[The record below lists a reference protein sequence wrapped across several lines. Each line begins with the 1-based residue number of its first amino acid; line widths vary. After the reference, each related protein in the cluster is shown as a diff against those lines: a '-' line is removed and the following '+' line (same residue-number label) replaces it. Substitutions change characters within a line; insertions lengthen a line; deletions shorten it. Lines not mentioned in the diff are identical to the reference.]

1 MDSFHIASDA
11 AFWSCGD
18 DQTTV
23 WSETTGSVQPAP
35 EFGFDLG
42 LDSQFTVST
51 VSSRVGEI
59 THVHRQGYNLEF
71 YSVVRKS
78 SE

>member
-23 WSETTGSVQPAP
+23 WSETSGSVQPAP
-35 EFGFDLG
+35 AFGFDLG
-42 LDSQFTVST
+42 LDSQLTVSMAFL
-51 VSSRVGEI
+51 RIMREG
-59 THVHRQGYNLEF
+59 
-71 YSVVRKS
+71 
-78 SE
+78 